1 MAITDFLSLGQVLNL
16 AYFASFFLLFFYGQ
30 RLQMTMI
37 LVGVKRNLTK
47 LERYRLSA
55 RSRVLTSV
63 SRYNQNKAE
72 VESRVDR
79 VTGSFAITPVSLD
92 PSGLVGKL
100 EHVLD
105 TYDDHLRREVQ
116 MLAPSATEAQV
127 MTLSNQLEVSIGLD
141 QMFRVVRHYY
151 LLARKQGGLF
161 ALMQLQI
168 ALPTIMEEAEA
179 YSSAIDA
186 FAQGKIIGDGM
197 GPMIASRI
205 AAGTTASEP
214 VKDTLVNEVLL
225 KDRTLLVVRAKGPGG
240 NVGKPGTLVEKL
252 IQESGPI
259 KLVLTVDAALKLE
272 GENSG
277 DIAEG
282 IGAAI
287 GGPGTE
293 KYHIEV
299 SAVKQG
305 IPLVAV
311 VVKMSSKEAIS
322 TITPQ
327 LEKAA
332 DEAKARVESVVLAR
346 TKPGDRVI
354 VAGIGNTIGVA

>member
-1 MAITDFLSLGQVLNL
+1 MALTDFLSLTEVLNL
-16 AYFASFFLLFFYGQ
+16 AYFLSFFLLFFYGQ
-30 RLQMTMI
+30 RLQVTMV
-37 LVGVKRNLTK
+37 LVGVKRSLSK
-47 LERYRLSA
+47 LERYRVSA
-55 RSRVLTSV
+55 RTRFLTSV
-63 SRYNQNKAE
+63 SRFNQNKGD

-79 VTGSFAITPVSLD
+79 MTGSFAITPVSLD

-105 TYDDHLRREVQ
+105 TYDEHLRKEVRT
-116 MLAPSATEAQV
+116 LAPTADEAQV

-161 ALMQLQI
+161 ALMQLQV

-186 FAQGKIIGDGM
+186 FAQGKPIGDSI
-197 GPMIASRI
+197 GPLIASRI
-205 AAGTTASEP
+205 AAGTVASEP
-214 VKDTLVNEVLL
+214 VKDTLVNEVGLQG
-225 KDRTLLVVRAKGPGG
+225 RTLLVVRAKGPGG

-252 IQESGPI
+252 IHESGPVG
-259 KLVLTVDAALKLE
+259 LVLTVDAALKLE

-277 DIAEG
+277 DVAEG

-327 LEKAA
+327 LEKAME
-332 DEAKARVESVVLAR
+332 DAKLRVENVVLAR

>member
-1 MAITDFLSLGQVLNL
+1 MALTDFLSLSQILNL
-16 AYFASFFLLFFYGQ
+16 AYFLSFFLLFFYGQ
-30 RLQMTMI
+30 RLQVSMV
-37 LVGVKRNLTK
+37 LVGVKRSLNK
-47 LERYRLSA
+47 LERFRGSA
-55 RSRVLTSV
+55 RSRFLTSV
-63 SRYNQNKAE
+63 SKYNQNKAE

-105 TYDDHLRREVQ
+105 TYDDHLRKEVQ
-116 MLAPSATEAQV
+116 TLAPTANEAQV

-161 ALMQLQI
+161 ALAQLQM

-179 YSSAIDA
+179 YSAAIDA
-186 FAQGKIIGDGM
+186 FAQGKTIGDGV
-197 GPMIASRI
+197 GPLIASKLS
-205 AAGTTASEP
+205 AGTETREP
-214 VKDTLVNEVLL
+214 VKDTIVNEVTLQ
-225 KDRTLLVVRAKGPGG
+225 DRKILVVRAKGPGG

-252 IQESGPI
+252 IQEEGPI
-259 KLVLTVDAALKLE
+259 SMVLTVDAALKLE

-277 DIAEG
+277 GVAEG

-327 LEKAA
+327 LEKSA
-332 DEAKARVESVVLAR
+332 DEAKQRVESIILNR
-346 TKPGDRVI
+346 TKPGDKVI

>member
-1 MAITDFLSLGQVLNL
+1 MAIADFLSLGQVLNL

-186 FAQGKIIGDGM
+186 FAQGKII
-197 GPMIASRI
+197 

-332 DEAKARVESVVLAR
+332 DEAKIRVEGVVLAR

>member
-1 MAITDFLSLGQVLNL
+1 MALTDFISLTEILNL
-16 AYFASFFLLFFYGQ
+16 AYFMSFFLLFFYGQ
-30 RLQMTMI
+30 RLQITMV

-47 LERYRLSA
+47 LERYRGSA
-55 RSRVLTSV
+55 RSRVLSSV
-63 SRYNQNKAE
+63 SKFNTNKGE

-100 EHVLD
+100 EHILD
-105 TYDDHLRREVQ
+105 TYDDHLRKEVQ
-116 MLAPSATEAQV
+116 TLAPNASEAQV

-141 QMFRVVRHYY
+141 QMYRVVRHYY

-179 YSSAIDA
+179 YSAAIDA
-186 FAQGKIIGDGM
+186 FAQGKPVGDGI
-197 GPMIASRI
+197 GPLVASKM
-205 AAGTTASEP
+205 AAGTQSSEP
-214 VKDTLVNEVLL
+214 VKDTLVNQVTLQ
-225 KDRTLLVVRAKGPGG
+225 DRNILVVRAKGPGG

-252 IQESGPI
+252 IQENGPI
-259 KLVLTVDAALKLE
+259 SLVMTVDAALKLE

-277 DIAEG
+277 GVAEG

-293 KYHIEV
+293 KYHIEA
-299 SAVKQG
+299 SAAKNNV
-305 IPLVAV
+305 PLIAV

-322 TITPQ
+322 TITPE

-332 DEAKARVESVVLAR
+332 DDAKQRAESIILAK
-346 TKPGDRVI
+346 TKPGDKVI
-354 VAGIGNTIGVA
+354 LAGIGNTVGVA

>member
-1 MAITDFLSLGQVLNL
+1 MALTDFLSLSQILNL

-30 RLQMTMI
+30 KLQVTLV
-37 LVGVKRNLTK
+37 LVGVKRSLTK
-47 LERYRLSA
+47 LERYRGSA
-55 RSRVLTSV
+55 RTRLLASV
-63 SRYNQNKAE
+63 SKFNTNKAE
-72 VESRVDR
+72 VEGRVDR

-105 TYDDHLRREVQ
+105 TYDEHLKKEVQ
-116 MLAPSATEAQV
+116 ILAPSANEAQV

-186 FAQGKIIGDGM
+186 FAQGKPIGDSI
-197 GPMIASRI
+197 GPLIASRL
-205 AAGTTASEP
+205 AAGTEAKEP
-214 VKDTLVNEVLL
+214 VKDTLVNETTIQGRNV
-225 KDRTLLVVRAKGPGG
+225 LVVRAKGPGG

-252 IQESGPI
+252 IQENGPI
-259 KLVLTVDAALKLE
+259 RMVLTVDAALKLE
-272 GENSG
+272 GEDSG
-277 DIAEG
+277 GVAEG

-332 DEAKARVESVVLAR
+332 DEAKQRVESVIVAR
-346 TKPGDRVI
+346 TKPGDKII

>member
-1 MAITDFLSLGQVLNL
+1 MALTDFLSLGQVLNL
-16 AYFASFFLLFFYGQ
+16 AYFLSFFLLFFYGQ
-30 RLQMTMI
+30 KLQLTII
-37 LVGVKRNLTK
+37 LVGVKRSLSK
-47 LERYRLSA
+47 LERYRGSA
-55 RSRVLTSV
+55 KSRLLTSV
-63 SRYNQNKAE
+63 SKFNTNKAE

-79 VTGSFAITPVSLD
+79 LTGSFAITPVSLD
-92 PSGLVGKL
+92 PSGLVRKL

-105 TYDDHLRREVQ
+105 TYDEHLKKEVQ
-116 MLAPSATEAQV
+116 TLAPSATEAQV

-179 YSSAIDA
+179 YSAAIDA
-186 FAQGKIIGDGM
+186 FAQGKPIGDGV
-197 GPMIASRI
+197 GPLIASRM
-205 AAGTTASEP
+205 AAGTETKEP
-214 VKDTLVNEVLL
+214 VKDTLVNET
-225 KDRTLLVVRAKGPGG
+225 TLQGRGVIVVRAKGPGG

-252 IQESGPI
+252 IQENGPI
-259 KLVLTVDAALKLE
+259 SLVLTVDAALKLE
-272 GENSG
+272 GETSG
-277 DIAEG
+277 GVAEG

-299 SAVKQG
+299 SAVKQA

-332 DEAKARVESVVLAR
+332 DEAKQRVESIILAR
-346 TKPGDRVI
+346 TKPGDRII